1 MTTPII
7 TLLIASLVGS
17 LHCVGMCGA
26 FVAFACGTGDQ
37 PGIRSKVILNLAY
50 NGGRL
55 VTYSL
60 LGAIAGALGH
70 VLDLGGDYIGIQ
82 RAAAIFAGLV
92 MIVFGVVTLLKIK
105 GVRLPRMP
113 LPNGLVK
120 TVAIGQGLAMAM
132 RPTPRALTI
141 GLLTTLLP
149 CGWLYAFA
157 LVAAGTGHPVYGALT
172 MAVFWL
178 GTLPYLVAVGAGIQS
193 LTGVLG
199 KHLPTATAVLIVLV
213 GLYTVMLRLDK
224 SNAVYA
230 QPPSTAGQN
239 GQPISEQEAVKQLQQ
254 LRHDTLPCCV
264 SDDDKQDTT
273 NK

>member
-1 MTTPII
+1 MTVPIL
-7 TLLIASLVGS
+7 TVLIASLVGS

-37 PGIRSKVILNLAY
+37 PGIRHKTLLNAAY

-55 VTYSL
+55 VTYCI
-60 LGAIAGALGH
+60 LGAIAGVLGH

-82 RAAAIFAGLV
+82 QAAAIFAGLV
-92 MIVFGVVTLLKIK
+92 MVVFGAVTLMKIK
-105 GVRLPRMP
+105 GIKLPKLP
-113 LPNGLVK
+113 LPNFLVK
-120 TVAIGQGLAMAM
+120 TVTLGQGLAMAM
-132 RPTPRALTI
+132 RPVPRALTI

-157 LVAAGTGHPVYGALT
+157 LVAAGTGSPVYGALT
-172 MAVFWL
+172 MAIFWL

-213 GLYTVMLRLDK
+213 GLYSVVNRLGK
-224 SNAVYA
+224 TNAVYA
-230 QPPSTAGQN
+230 QPPTAALTDDDK
-239 GQPISEQEAVKQLQQ
+239 PMTRQEAVEQLK
-254 LRHDTLPCCV
+254 HIHESLPCCV
-264 SDDDKQDTT
+264 EDDEKQDTT
-273 NK
+273 DK